1 MDNTEING
9 YQNEIM
15 FAKNL
20 NGKKIKHLYPNL
32 QDLVIEL
39 FGFVILIQLFIV
51 GLIFQRRNMIL

>member
-20 NGKKIKHLYPNL
+20 NGKQIKYLYTNL

-39 FGFVILIQLFIV
+39 LGFVNF
-51 GLIFQRRNMIL
+51 N

>member
-20 NGKKIKHLYPNL
+20 NGKKIKISLSKSTR
-32 QDLVIEL
+32 
-39 FGFVILIQLFIV
+39 FG
-51 GLIFQRRNMIL
+51 N

>member
-20 NGKKIKHLYPNL
+20 NGSCIIPNCIKMEFTGPPSENKVKNNIANADAIIRL
-32 QDLVIEL
+32 
-39 FGFVILIQLFIV
+39 G
-51 GLIFQRRNMIL
+51 R